1 MSDIKKIILTGHPLR
16 DYTGRCTTWFPD
28 LISYYVES
36 VSNLP
41 VYTIVPQTFTT
52 LDVEDNYI
60 IFDYVK
66 FFGFYG
72 INHNIN
78 AWGELYYRHEYNEEA
93 YNYVESI
100 FKDSLVIGYE
110 IDSCILNI
118 LDYFGIPYID
128 AYISPIRFLDD
139 QLFSF
144 TSNNENIYNKILKYR
159 LPEEKIYIQANYLKT
174 FYRQRYWKEIG
185 NVPAVLFIG
194 QTDFDRSLIHPETG
208 ELYSILNHKEEFKE
222 AIKGYNKIYY
232 KRHPKVSHDKPVL
245 NYIRSLTDV
254 EIIDTNFY
262 LLCSRPDIKKVVS
275 ISSGGLIEAKYFG
288 KETQHLL
295 HSSVNLQYGTDFDK
309 DKYINVFEDF
319 FSLKFWSD
327 ILSNVIN
334 TKTFSDSIGFY
345 GQKNKLRNSRGYK
358 DWWGYE
364 DFDHEMLKSDII
376 NNNQKRNSVS
386 KVIIARIARTLYHI
400 TYNKTFARIYY
411 NLSHKN

>member
-1 MSDIKKIILTGHPLR
+1 M
-16 DYTGRCTTWFPD
+16 
-28 LISYYVES
+28 
-36 VSNLP
+36 
-41 VYTIVPQTFTT
+41 
-52 LDVEDNYI
+52 
-60 IFDYVK
+60 
-66 FFGFYG
+66 
-72 INHNIN
+72 
-78 AWGELYYRHEYNEEA
+78 
-93 YNYVESI
+93 
-100 FKDSLVIGYE
+100 
-110 IDSCILNI
+110 
-118 LDYFGIPYID
+118 
-128 AYISPIRFLDD
+128 
-139 QLFSF
+139 
-144 TSNNENIYNKILKYR
+144 
-159 LPEEKIYIQANYLKT
+159 
-174 FYRQRYWKEIG
+174 
-185 NVPAVLFIG
+185 
-194 QTDFDRSLIHPETG
+194 
-208 ELYSILNHKEEFKE
+208 YSILNHKEEFKE

-364 DFDHEMLKSDII
+364 DFDHEVLKSDII

-386 KVIIARIARTLYHI
+386 KVIIERIARTLYHI